1 MSRSDPLTWTATGD
15 GDCQSRGL
23 HLRAFVPDDCALTE
37 AVLPPTASRAMQKF
51 ARQLAADLDYDDID
65 CSGPEQDHHAGHP
78 PDPMP
83 APEGEPCGYELRH
96 LEAVR
101 RRWPEAVHLFRG
113 RGVWRRWTIVW
124 PGTVRTTVNLAER
137 QTSVDRG
144 GISFSTAAPA
154 SWFGREGP
162 AAMVRDLDRALFEHR
177 VPWLLWVPPSVDPW
191 RTWDGEARYGET
203 WLGDADHV
211 VYVDHGS
218 GVVGCSAWSPLTG
231 RSVGAFPTA
240 KDCDA
245 PRCALSGPY
254 YTPCTYADCDLDLGG
269 GCVLRGPA

>member
-1 MSRSDPLTWTATGD
+1 MRVRPDPLTWTATAG
-15 GDCQSRGL
+15 GDCRGL
-23 HLRAFVPDDCALTE
+23 DGNCASVVPDECALTE
-37 AVLPPTASRAMQKF
+37 AVLPAAASEAMRKF
-51 ARQLAADLDYDDID
+51 ERQIIAALDYDDID
-65 CSGPEQDHHAGHP
+65 CDGPEQDHHDGHP

-83 APEGEPCGYELRH
+83 PPEGEPCGYELRH

-113 RGVWRRWTIVW
+113 RGMWRRWTIVW

-137 QTSVDRG
+137 QTSVDQG

-154 SWFGREGP
+154 SWFGPDGP

-177 VPWLLWVPPSVDPW
+177 IPWLLWVPPSVDPW

-211 VYVDHGS
+211 VYVDHGHA
-218 GVVGCSAWSPLTG
+218 GVGVSAWSPLTG
-231 RSVGAFPTA
+231 RSVGAFPTI
-240 KDCDA
+240 
-245 PRCALSGPY
+245 
-254 YTPCTYADCDLDLGG
+254 ADCEG
-269 GCVLRGPA
+269 LR